1 KKAIE
6 NIRALL
12 GTDTLTE
19 DTGQTAAWIR
29 SCVGSARKSSVKCAM
44 EASTLEALQRC
55 GLVKPE
61 DMKDLAPAAP
71 TPAPGTAAP
80 TPAPGTAAPTP
91 EPGSAPPSEPGT

>member
-1 KKAIE
+1 MKLRILSLLAAVGLAACDKPSEGDCRKAIE
-6 NIRALL
+6 NIRRLL

-44 EASTLEALQRC
+44 EASTVEALQRC

-61 DMKDLAPAAP
+61 DMKDLAPA
-71 TPAPGTAAP
+71 PARG
-80 TPAPGTAAPTP
+80 
-91 EPGSAPPSEPGT
+91 PS